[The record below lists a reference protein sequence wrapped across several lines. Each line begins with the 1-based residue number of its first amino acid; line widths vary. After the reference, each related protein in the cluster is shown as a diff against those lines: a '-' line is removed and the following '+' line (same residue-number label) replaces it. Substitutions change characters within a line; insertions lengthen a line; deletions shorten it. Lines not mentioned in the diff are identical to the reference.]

1 MHPDPL
7 LKLCQFVSETR
18 WEKITPPIRSHV
30 RLTLLDT
37 IGAIIAGS
45 GQEEVSRLLAQLP
58 TNGEG
63 PEKATC
69 LGRSERVAP
78 LTAAMVNGI
87 AGSSLELEEGNSW
100 AMGHPA
106 IQLIPAI
113 IAECEKRKASGEE
126 LLAGLI
132 AGYESAARVSRAS
145 SLRKG
150 LHPTGTWGTVGAA
163 LGVGRID
170 GRGPEELHQIANISA
185 SFAISPNV
193 KNSFVGR
200 NVSATFA
207 GVTNYFG
214 LLSNIFFDCGI
225 RSDESNLRMTFS
237 RFVSDH
243 FQEEELGTGLGEDYF
258 IANNYFKPYPSCRF
272 THSPIDAL
280 KAILQG
286 HPFQPDEVEG
296 ITVETFQAAMHC
308 ETKFPPNPEAV
319 RFSIPYLFG
328 VLLVHG
334 DINLQTMGGISIR
347 DHQLKTLA
355 EKVEMKFVPQY
366 EDLRPRH
373 NPTKVIVRLKNG
385 QELTHEVMNS
395 LGDLLNPLGEEAIVG
410 KFISLAGPVI
420 GKERAEA
427 FWERISRLEREA
439 NIEPLIG
446 LLRRSDG

>member
-1 MHPDPL
+1 MHSDPL
-7 LKLCQFVSETR
+7 LKLCQFVSETS
-18 WEKITPPIRSHV
+18 WEKIPPSVRSHV

-37 IGAIIAGS
+37 IGAIVAGS
-45 GQEEVSRLLAQLP
+45 HQEEVSRLLAQLP
-58 TNGEG
+58 TDGEG
-63 PEKATC
+63 AQKATC
-69 LGRSERVAP
+69 LGREWRVAP
-78 LTAAMVNGI
+78 LTAAMVNGT
-87 AGSSLELEEGNSW
+87 AGSSLEFEEGSSA

-113 IAECEKRKASGEE
+113 LAECEKRKASGEE

-132 AGYESAARVSRAS
+132 AGYESAVRVSRAS

-150 LHPTGTWGTVGAA
+150 LHPTGTWGTIGAA

-214 LLSNIFFDCGI
+214 LLSNIFYDCGI
-225 RSDESNLRMTFS
+225 RSDESNLKMTFS
-237 RFVSDH
+237 RFVSDRL
-243 FQEEELGTGLGEDYF
+243 QAEELETGLGEDYF
-258 IANNYFKPYPSCRF
+258 ILSNYFKPYPSCRF

-286 HPFQPDEVEG
+286 DSFQPDEVER

-308 ETKFPPNPEAV
+308 ETKFPSNPEAV
-319 RFSIPYLFG
+319 RFSIPHLFG
-328 VLLVHG
+328 ILLLHG
-334 DINLQTMGGISIR
+334 DITLQTMGRACVG
-347 DHQLKTLA
+347 DHRLKAFA

-373 NPTKVIVRLKNG
+373 NPTKVTVRLKNG
-385 QELTHEVMNS
+385 RELTHEVMDS
-395 LGDLLNPLGEEAIVG
+395 RGDLLNPLSEEALVG

-420 GKERAEA
+420 GKGRAEVFA
-427 FWERISRLEREA
+427 ERMSRLEMEA
-439 NIEPLIG
+439 NIEPFIG
-446 LLRRSDG
+446 LLRGSGG

>member
-1 MHPDPL
+1 M
-7 LKLCQFVSETR
+7 
-18 WEKITPPIRSHV
+18 
-30 RLTLLDT
+30 
-37 IGAIIAGS
+37 
-45 GQEEVSRLLAQLP
+45 
-58 TNGEG
+58 
-63 PEKATC
+63 
-69 LGRSERVAP
+69 
-78 LTAAMVNGI
+78 
-87 AGSSLELEEGNSW
+87 
-100 AMGHPA
+100 
-106 IQLIPAI
+106 
-113 IAECEKRKASGEE
+113 AECEKRKASGKK
-126 LLAGLI
+126 LLEGLM
-132 AGYESAARVSRAS
+132 AGYESAARVSKAS

-150 LHPTGTWGTVGAA
+150 LHPTGTWGTIGAA

-185 SFAISPNV
+185 SFAISPYV
-193 KNSFVGR
+193 KNSFAGR

-243 FQEEELGTGLGEDYF
+243 LQEEELGTGLGEDYF
-258 IANNYFKPYPSCRF
+258 IVNNYLKPYPSCRS

-286 HPFQPDEVEG
+286 HPFQPEEVER

-308 ETKFPPNPEAV
+308 ETKSPPNLEAV

-334 DINLQTMGGISIR
+334 DITLQTMRKVSIT
-347 DHQLKTLA
+347 DPPLKILA
-355 EKVEMKFVPQY
+355 EKVEMKFVPRY

-385 QELTHEVMNS
+385 RELSHEVMDS
-395 LGDLLNPLGEEAIVG
+395 RGDLLNPLSEEAIMG
-410 KFISLAGPVI
+410 KFTSLAGPVI
-420 GKERAEA
+420 GKDQAEA
-427 FWERISRLEREA
+427 FVERISRLENEET
-439 NIEPLIG
+439 IEPLMR
-446 LLRRSDG
+446 LLRRHDG